1 LPFLWC
7 ELREF
12 FFDQED
18 TYISHFERN

>member
-1 LPFLWC
+1 VPFLWC